1 MPFLL
6 FTHIHMSA
14 PDKCHPSTPAPSYA
28 PHNDPDES
36 VHSLPSSAVLL
47 RSHPASALPMSLQE
61 QRSTAYA
68 NSLHNQVRSVLLSVH
83 HSFRDFP
90 ENNNRHCR
98 LRQCKC
104 TAWARGDFC
113 AGKSH
118 FPEQKSFPCSFC
130 ARKSERFQQKLVGV
144 AGRLKTQRVFRF
156 CLWQNCH
163 GSNRRFEAR
172 HLAGELAPPSTS
184 LSKRLF

>member
-14 PDKCHPSTPAPSYA
+14 PDKCHPSTSAPSYA

-36 VHSLPSSAVLL
+36 VHNLPSSAVLL

-83 HSFRDFP
+83 HNFRDFP
-90 ENNNRHCR
+90 ENNSRHCR
-98 LRQCKC
+98 LSLSNLFRQAEEPFHIRNGSLCYSSIIC
-104 TAWARGDFC
+104 VVSG
-113 AGKSH
+113 
-118 FPEQKSFPCSFC
+118 
-130 ARKSERFQQKLVGV
+130 
-144 AGRLKTQRVFRF
+144 GRSSSTRRPSLRVTSR
-156 CLWQNCH
+156 C
-163 GSNRRFEAR
+163 
-172 HLAGELAPPSTS
+172 PPSKELIATTPAPAMMGS
-184 LSKRLF
+184 PASQ

>member
-1 MPFLL
+1 MRSPFLGQRK
-6 FTHIHMSA
+6 SA
-14 PDKCHPSTPAPSYA
+14 GRASPVLRRSRA
-28 PHNDPDES
+28 
-36 VHSLPSSAVLL
+36 HSRID
-47 RSHPASALPMSLQE
+47 RSHRPNRCFCVSATSSPNT
-61 QRSTAYA
+61 RKR
-68 NSLHNQVRSVLLSVH
+68 RSVPFGTGRRAGCQKTHGELERAEALSI
-83 HSFRDFP
+83 F
-90 ENNNRHCR
+90 NRAR
-98 LRQCKC
+98 RRVRRV
-104 TAWARGDFC
+104 RGDFC
-113 AGKSH
+113 GGKSH
-118 FPEQKSFPCSFC
+118 FPEQKSLPCSFC